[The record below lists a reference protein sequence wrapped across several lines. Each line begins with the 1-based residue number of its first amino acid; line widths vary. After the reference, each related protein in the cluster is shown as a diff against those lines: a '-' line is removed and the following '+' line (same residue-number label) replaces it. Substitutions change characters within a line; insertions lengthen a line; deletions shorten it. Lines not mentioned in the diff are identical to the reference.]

1 MLSGHEKFKLI
12 DINGRPA
19 ATVEVN
25 WNPED
30 KETNE
35 CKILKFTY
43 PDGTVSYVERKLLNE
58 LLFAIGKPEDQRKM
72 IPQIDRK
79 VRWYETVL
87 GVIATKD
94 IRKGETINFPIKI
107 TLPSIE
113 EEVIGELSK
122 KYNVDKGRI
131 TKKSGIIVP
140 K

>member
-1 MLSGHEKFKLI
+1 MLKHHEKFRLV
-12 DINGRPA
+12 DLNGKPA

-30 KETNE
+30 PKTNE
-35 CKILKFTY
+35 CKVLKFTY
-43 PDGTVSYVERKLLNE
+43 PDGTTSHVERKLLNE
-58 LLFAIGKPEDQRKM
+58 LLFAIGKSEDQQKL
-72 IPQIDRK
+72 IPQVNRK

-87 GVIATKD
+87 GVRATKD

-122 KYNVDKGRI
+122 NYNVDKGRI
-131 TKKSGIIVP
+131 SKKTQIIRP
-140 K
+140 